1 MFDWNVR
8 IRKMDEAGVNLAI
21 ISLSSP
27 SVFLVERELAQ
38 LVSYVDPDRV
48 MYGSDYPFS
57 LGDMPG
63 ILGRVNR
70 LAAPLRDAV
79 RGGNAAR
86 LFGLHG
92 GKAAQ

>member
-1 MFDWNVR
+1 MSGPGR
-8 IRKMDEAGVNLAI
+8 PSKEA
-21 ISLSSP
+21 P
-27 SVFLVERELAQ
+27 SHYIKHRLYYDSIVYDQETLTH

-63 ILGRVNR
+63 ILRRVNQ

-92 GKAAQ
+92 GRGAH